1 MIFFKEVALYLRK
14 SRFDDESET
23 LEEVLSRH
31 EKLLTDYCKR
41 NNLII
46 KKIYREVV
54 SGENIENRPQVQLLL
69 EEVSNGLYDGVVVV
83 EIERLSRGN
92 PIDQVEILETF
103 KEAKAKIYTLQK
115 VYDFSSDNDI
125 DEEYFE
131 FGLFMSRRE
140 YKTIKRRLIRGKK
153 QAQQDGYYVGANL
166 PFGFD
171 KKRIGKGF
179 VLIPN
184 AQAEIVKI
192 LFNKYVYEG
201 CNTSELHEYLLQ
213 NNIKSAFGKD
223 SWSLSSIRKL
233 LKNKTYLGYIGI
245 NSSKNRDKATWVE
258 GKHDPIIDVETFEKA
273 QLKMKELDTR
283 NNKDYTLK
291 NSFAGLLFCS
301 KCGYTM
307 QRSVSRG
314 KPLLYCRTRHC
325 TNSGTYFLDIEKA
338 LIEELKQ
345 ELKNFNYFIENCGE
359 AIDKKKENR
368 QKEIDL
374 INKEIL
380 KKEAMLNRC
389 CEFLEE
395 GIYTKEKYTERVSI
409 LEKDLLNLKDNLIE
423 LENSNNTDKEDTIKN
438 AIPILE
444 KVLSEYWSL
453 SPKDKN
459 VLLKSII
466 EKIEYTKEKP
476 QGAWA
481 SKNNVENNFELKIYM
496 KI

>member
-1 MIFFKEVALYLRK
+1 MIIFKEVALYLRK

-23 LEEVLSRH
+23 MEQVLSRH

-54 SGENIENRPQVQLLL
+54 SGENIENRPQCQQLL
-69 EEVSNGLYDGVVVV
+69 EDVANGLYEGVVVV

-140 YKTIKRRLIRGKK
+140 YKTIKRRLVRGKR
-153 QAQQDGYYVGANL
+153 QAQQDGYFVGGIL
-166 PFGFD
+166 PYGFD

-184 AQAEIVKI
+184 EQADVVKLI
-192 LFNKYVYEG
+192 YNKYVYEN
-201 CNTSELHEYLLQ
+201 CNISDIHEYLLQ
-213 NNIKSAFGKD
+213 NNIKSAFGNS
-223 SWSLSSIRKL
+223 SWSSSGIRKL
-233 LKNKTYLGYIGI
+233 MKNKTYAGYIGI
-245 NSSKNRDKATWVE
+245 GTADNRDKGTWVV
-258 GKHDPIIDVETFEKA
+258 GKHDAIIDIETFEKA
-273 QLKMKELDTR
+273 QDKMKELDY
-283 NNKDYTLK
+283 KK
-291 NSFAGLLFCS
+291 NLSKKLQNPLASILVCS

-307 QRSVSRG
+307 QRFLDKKNDRSYI
-314 KPLLYCRTRHC
+314 YCGTRHC
-325 TNSGTYFLDIEKA
+325 STSSTNLLDVEKSV
-338 LIEELKQ
+338 IDELKQ
-345 ELKNFNYFIENCGE
+345 ELHGFNYFIENYGDE
-359 AIDKKKENR
+359 IEKKKDNR

-374 INKEIL
+374 INKEII
-380 KKEAMLNRC
+380 KKEKMLNRC

-395 GIYTKEKYTERVSI
+395 GIYTKEKYTQRVNTLDSE
-409 LEKDLLNLKDNLIE
+409 LATLKSKLKE
-423 LENSNNTDKEDTIKN
+423 LESSNIDEKEESIKN
-438 AIPILE
+438 AIPVLE
-444 KVLSEYWSL
+444 KVVSNEYWNL
-453 SPKDKN
+453 TAEERNK
-459 VLLKSII
+459 LLKSII
-466 EKIEYTKEKP
+466 EKVEYSKESRNFRNK
-476 QGAWA
+476 
-481 SKNNVENNFELKIYM
+481 VESNFELKIFM